1 MAMRSM
7 WKGAVSFG
15 LVSIPVRL
23 YAATEQH
30 DVAFRQVRRS
40 DGSRVRYKRVAEA
53 DGEEVQY
60 SDIAKGYEL
69 SDGSMVVITEDD
81 LAELP
86 LPTKRTVEVL
96 EFVPLSEVDP
106 IYFNKSYYL
115 EPDKGGLKP
124 YALLRDAL
132 RHSSMV
138 AVVKVAISNR
148 EQLATLRVRE
158 DVLVLATMMWPDEIR
173 RPDFAFLKEE
183 VAVRPQELAMADSLI
198 QSMATS
204 FDPTEFHDEFQAALG
219 EVLAA
224 KSSGLAVTGPAPKT
238 ATSGNVVDLLAS
250 LQASIDKAN
259 ARKPTAPSKAA
270 PTKATP
276 AKAAATKAAPTK
288 AGAKRA
294 PAKRAPRKSA

>member
-1 MAMRSM
+1 MRSM
-7 WKGAVSFG
+7 WKGTVSFG

-30 DVAFRQVRRS
+30 DVSFRQVRRT
-40 DGSRVRYKRVAEA
+40 DGSRIRYKRVAEA

-60 SDIAKGYEL
+60 ADIAKGYETA
-69 SDGSMVVITEDD
+69 DGSIVVITEED
-81 LAELP
+81 LADLP
-86 LPTKRTVEVL
+86 LPTKRTVDVL
-96 EFVPLSEVDP
+96 EFVPLAEVDP

-132 RHSSMV
+132 RNSSMV
-138 AVVKVAISNR
+138 AVVKVAIANR
-148 EQLATLRVRE
+148 EQLATLRVKDE
-158 DVLVLATMMWPDEIR
+158 VLVLATMLWPDEIR
-173 RPDFAFLKEE
+173 KPDFAFLKED

-224 KSSGLAVTGPAPKT
+224 KSNGLAVTGPTPTA
-238 ATSGNVVDLLAS
+238 ATSGNVVDLLSS
-250 LQASIDKAN
+250 LQASIDRAN
-259 ARKPTAPSKAA
+259 AKKSEADAGPANLARKPAKKAA
-270 PTKATP
+270 
-276 AKAAATKAAPTK
+276 
-288 AGAKRA
+288 
-294 PAKRAPRKSA
+294 AKRAPRKTA